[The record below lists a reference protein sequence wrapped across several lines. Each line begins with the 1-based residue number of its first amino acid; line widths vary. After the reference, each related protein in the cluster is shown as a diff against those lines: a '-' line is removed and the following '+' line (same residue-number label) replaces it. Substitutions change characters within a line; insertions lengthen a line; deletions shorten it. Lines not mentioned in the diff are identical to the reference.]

1 MLKHRGDAEP
11 QPTLSRCRCDHR
23 LYHQATLSPICPRI
37 PPVTDNLPRN
47 SPRNNYPPRT
57 GPRDA
62 EPLRCSRPHRR
73 ASGESLAD
81 RLAKPDAEP
90 VLEGTC
96 FDGRSGSFLLGRL
109 RQNLA
114 DDLWNDLA
122 PDIERSGRC
131 GLVLKGLD
139 RRNHWLDL
147 AHGRVMSDT
156 GSLKQVGAGDYR
168 LTAARSHEPVGAEAA
183 MMG

>member
-1 MLKHRGDAEP
+1 MET
-11 QPTLSRCRCDHR
+11 QN
-23 LYHQATLSPICPRI
+23 LSPPYQDAAATTVSITKLPFLPSVLVFPLSLI
-37 PPVTDNLPRN
+37 IFLGILLEIIIHLGQDPVTLNLFVVV
-47 SPRNNYPPRT
+47 
-57 GPRDA
+57 D
-62 EPLRCSRPHRR
+62 HRR
-73 ASGESLAD
+73 ASGEPLAD

-122 PDIERSGRC
+122 PGIERSGRC